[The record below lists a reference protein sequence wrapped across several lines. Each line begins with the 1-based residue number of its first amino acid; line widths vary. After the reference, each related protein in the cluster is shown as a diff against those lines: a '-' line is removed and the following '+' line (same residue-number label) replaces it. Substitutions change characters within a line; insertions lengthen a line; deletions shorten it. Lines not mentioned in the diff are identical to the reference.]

1 MPNPGTVKKLMNL
14 IPPGQIDRSLKI
26 TPVLKRKPLLLQ
38 AEVKKIRERILCQ
51 IINEPVR
58 NNELVKI
65 LTHDVSF
72 ELV

>member
-14 IPPGQIDRSLKI
+14 ISPGQIDRSLKI

-38 AEVKKIRERILCQ
+38 AEVKIVRKRILCQ

-58 NNELVKI
+58 NNEFIKI
-65 LTHDVSF
+65 LTHDVPF
-72 ELV
+72 ELI

>member
-26 TPVLKRKPLLLQ
+26 TPVLKREPLLLQ
-38 AEVKKIRERILCQ
+38 AEVKIIRKRILRQ

-58 NNELVKI
+58 NNKFIKI
-65 LTHDVSF
+65 LTYDVSF